1 MSCRGE
7 GRKKERRLKKAMNL
21 FMTISLKLASGDL
34 TLFFQHVFVY
44 IKVNVCACVF
54 ILLALL
60 CH

>member
-1 MSCRGE
+1 MSGGE
-7 GRKKERRLKKAMNL
+7 GGKEKKKDVLKAMNL
-21 FMTISLKLASGDL
+21 FMDVSLKLASRDL

-44 IKVNVCACVF
+44 IKVSVCACVF